1 MTTDITPS
9 TGRGTSTILVP
20 IRYPIGDASART
32 LVEAGRLAE
41 ERSPATLVALHVN
54 LIQYDEGY
62 RTQEMTSAIS
72 AVLEDVEAAVVTR
85 RGFIVE
91 EVILEEADQ
100 LGADVVVLGANRRS
114 RWRRLLRRLTGN
126 DPDIGSYLRTNTD
139 AGIDVVEID
148 TQSETTPPD
157 GAVSGD

>member
-1 MTTDITPS
+1 MTNDSNASTTDD
-9 TGRGTSTILVP
+9 STILVP
-20 IRYPIGDASART
+20 IRYPIGDESART

-41 ERSPATLVALHVN
+41 RRAPATLVALHVN

-62 RTQEMTSAIS
+62 RAQELTTAIS
-72 AVLEDVEAAVVTR
+72 SVLEDVEAAVVTR

-100 LGADVVVLGANRRS
+100 LDADVIVLGADRRS

-126 DPDIGSYLRTNTD
+126 DPDIGSYLRQHTTSRT
-139 AGIDVVEID
+139 DVVEVDIGA
-148 TQSETTPPD
+148 ETTPTD
-157 GAVSGD
+157 AAVTGD

>member
-1 MTTDITPS
+1 MTDDTPTPS
-9 TGRGTSTILVP
+9 TDDSTILVP

-41 ERSPATLVALHVN
+41 ARSPATLVALHVN

-62 RTQEMTSAIS
+62 RAQELTSAIS
-72 AVLEDVEAAVVTR
+72 SVLEDVDAAVVTR

-100 LGADVVVLGANRRS
+100 LGADVVLGANRRS

-126 DPDIGSYLRTNTD
+126 DPDIGSYLRTNSAAD
-139 AGIDVVEID
+139 IDVVEID
-148 TQSETTPPD
+148 TGSEPTTPD
-157 GAVSGD
+157 GAVTGD